1 MLKPPRERSASSDNL
16 KVSTNSFDSQRSATI
31 PSTGSNISLDSVG
44 LDPPPTLQINSE
56 NLNDS
61 GVERDSKPTIRKP
74 LVPTRASSVTK
85 ENPDKVYKESDIPA
99 GYDPVEYDFLM
110 KNKVDENGNTDYLN
124 LSNGPSVTGNNS
136 LNNSLVSNRRIWN
149 LVEHLR

>member
-1 MLKPPRERSASSDNL
+1 MFKPPRERSASSDHL
-16 KVSTNSFDSQRSATI
+16 KASTNSFDSQRSA
-31 PSTGSNISLDSVG
+31 STPNSGSNISLDSVG

-61 GVERDSKPTIRKP
+61 GIERDSKPVIRKP
-74 LVPTRASSVTK
+74 LGPTRSSSGKK
-85 ENPDKVYKESDIPA
+85 EIPAKVYKESDIPA

-124 LSNGPSVTGNNS
+124 LSNGPSVSGNNS
-136 LNNSLVSNRRIWN
+136 LNNSLVSYRGVFRT
-149 LVEHLR
+149 